1 MFLFASSIKDTT
13 SGDQGSRRKKT
24 KQKLYQRS
32 RGKKTQQKPTKDSE
46 EKRGSRSRPR
56 IQNKEEA
63 EAAQTSPSEL
73 LKMPR
78 GTEGKASESQ
88 LENFPVAMVEQMRI
102 QHEEMKTLLTT
113 LAPMQRTTVQDVSK
127 DQYDQ
132 LSKDVQMFVS
142 DEERYGPV
150 IRDSVLLDSKKRD
163 LILMK
168 LDEDDGA
175 GLHSTEDA
183 TVRISVEHS
192 EWATPIV
199 VVKKKSG
206 QIRLCGD
213 FSTGLNDALQLHQ
226 HPLPTAEDVFT
237 KLNGRQLFTQ
247 IDFTEAYLQVE
258 VEEESKEML
267 TINTHR
273 GLWIQ

>member
-1 MFLFASSIKDTT
+1 MMLFVSHAKGGTTGLLWHAIGTNGRLTGARSTSSKINGSQGDQDLELDGSVVYPEHLITSLIDRDVAQCTYVQCLAQFPDFGLVIDKDTT

-142 DEERYGPV
+142 DEEVG
-150 IRDSVLLDSKKRD
+150 
-163 LILMK
+163 
-168 LDEDDGA
+168 
-175 GLHSTEDA
+175 HT
-183 TVRISVEHS
+183 
-192 EWATPIV
+192 
-199 VVKKKSG
+199 
-206 QIRLCGD
+206 
-213 FSTGLNDALQLHQ
+213 F
-226 HPLPTAEDVFT
+226 
-237 KLNGRQLFTQ
+237 
-247 IDFTEAYLQVE
+247 AY
-258 VEEESKEML
+258 
-267 TINTHR
+267 
-273 GLWIQ
+273 